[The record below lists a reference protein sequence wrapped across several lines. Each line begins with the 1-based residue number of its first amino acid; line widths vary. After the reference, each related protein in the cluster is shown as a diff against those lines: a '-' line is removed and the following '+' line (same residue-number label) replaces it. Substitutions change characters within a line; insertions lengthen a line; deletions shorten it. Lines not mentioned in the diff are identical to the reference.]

1 MAGAKR
7 FARSKLTKALGDL
20 GDDVRIVPEAER
32 ELVVMSSGVD
42 ALDVAT
48 GVGGYPLG
56 RVVIHHGPAASGKT
70 SAALHACAEF
80 QAQGGVALYLDF
92 ERKLDFSYADAL
104 DVDVDAL
111 VYPRAKVDS
120 IEAGFAVIEK
130 VIARVR
136 DVAEVPVLIVWDSL
150 QSVAA
155 ASDAIGAKRG
165 FEDSGYGNE
174 AYQYSRCLRKI
185 IPLIH
190 DSRALLMLISQV
202 RMDLGSPVSGAQTIG
217 VGKAPLFYATQCF
230 IWKQVAGYG
239 KLASKIRGEA
249 DRVGQVTEIEV
260 RKNQVAPPFVKVQ
273 VPVVFGSGVDRAG
286 SLLEAATILG
296 RAARS
301 GGAKSSWFTIDGG
314 EEKPIRV
321 QGIGGLRK
329 LLNADPER
337 FERIRAHALR
347 PEDETPDGA

>member
-1 MAGAKR
+1 MATKR
-7 FARSKLTKALGDL
+7 FSRGKLTTALRELGDT
-20 GDDVRIVPEAER
+20 VRIVPEAER
-32 ELVVMSSGVD
+32 ALVVMSSGID

-48 GVGGYPLG
+48 GVRGYPLG

-92 ERKLDFSYADAL
+92 ERKLDFAYADAL

-111 VYPRAKVDS
+111 VYPRASVDS

-130 VIARVR
+130 VIAKVR
-136 DVAEVPVLIVWDSL
+136 EVAEVPVLIVWDSL
-150 QSVAA
+150 QSAA
-155 ASDAIGAKRG
+155 AMSDSIGAKRG
-165 FEDSGYGNE
+165 FEETGYGNE
-174 AYQYSRCLRKI
+174 AHAYSRCLRKI

-190 DSRALLMLISQV
+190 DTRALLMLISQV

-239 KLASKIRGEA
+239 KLAARVRGEA
-249 DRVGQVTEIEV
+249 DRIGQVTEIEV

-286 SLLEAATILG
+286 SLLEAALALG
-296 RAARS
+296 RAEKS
-301 GGAKSSWFTIDGG
+301 GKKTSSWFSIDGG

-337 FERIRAHALR
+337 FERIRAHILSPAEE
-347 PEDETPDGA
+347 PADE